1 MIKQNKFK
9 QGEKAMIRSN
19 SKTAM
24 PDKIL
29 RQVQQVRRSSQS
41 RDRKYAWLIG
51 ASVLAITMIVAMLV
65 EAQLNL
71 FSHTLRFALTAVS
84 LVATGIC
91 GWAFWQRG
99 KRQNERLVT
108 AAKEVDSAF
117 PALEQRVS
125 TLTSCEEDRL
135 KSKLTAHPA
144 MLERLVAE
152 TSSIHQTVKPK
163 PVVSQKV
170 LKLPLKC
177 LAAAGLV
184 MLGLLVWDAPKTMV
198 QLGRFWA
205 PWANLSVTNV
215 SSVEQNNV
223 VARHEPIKLTAALGG
238 RQVEE
243 LQFVSRSVEDAEL
256 SETRVWPSSKDPSV
270 AMFRRSKASE
280 SFDYRFRAGDGQTK
294 WHRVTV
300 ADRPKIEDLK
310 VRIVPPAYTG
320 KPTKT
325 LRKLPKKL
333 RVVAGSRLEVEV
345 KPKTDVRTAR
355 LTMGK
360 TDWLPMELAEA
371 GVYQGSMELHQPVN
385 FEVQLTE
392 LHGLVNRRPPHCRL
406 QVVADQ
412 APRVKIVRPTKT
424 AVLLPDETIDIHFKA
439 SDDHG
444 IQEMALRV
452 YTQREGE
459 EVPTVHEVPIPLENE
474 KNRRKIKGSVA
485 LDLAQ
490 FDLQDGDTIR
500 YEVRASDNFMP
511 METLFD
517 ETETQPMEGV
527 ELVQNAETPKPA
539 DNQKQSAE
547 ANNSSDVKQNE
558 TVLAEA
564 ADPNAQVAQAN
575 REENSDDQTAQ
586 NAANSQ
592 MNNAQAQ
599 NTQGD
604 ASQAQNSQSPGS
616 QPQPSN
622 GNSSEQNQIAKNSSN
637 EGNADDDSDRNE
649 NPAEA
654 RDGMGDRKEV
664 AGKGQQPPADRMANG
679 ASEQSSSANENKIG
693 TPGEESDVDAKAPDA
708 AAVAKSDAPTKEGTP
723 ADSDP
728 SAKSSD
734 PSNQA
739 SQSSQANSNQGK
751 AGQPN
756 SGQPNSSQAKAGQ
769 PNSGQPN
776 SSQPNSSAQAN
787 NKSSN
792 SSNGQSSSSDSP
804 KPDSPKMA
812 ANDKPD
818 AEKPN
823 EEKSETPEDEATTP
837 PKSDPVQM
845 ATRKLDVGGQSASS
859 GQQQIKVD
867 QYAGGFNSE
876 HRNKLEIA
884 IAPVLELLKASLENA
899 GKDVRR
905 VMNPTTADPVT
916 GALAVSVLQDAGVE
930 LKNGSEAVIG
940 LNSKTRNTPYAFVGL
955 RLESIRTAD
964 VAPAWEDV
972 RNAIDADGE
981 ARMNHSSTAWNHIN
995 RALAMLESLEKK
1007 YEQVKRDLKR
1017 ADDIQKFKK
1026 MHQIFVEK
1034 SMAMLNPKD
1043 PSAGNGQDRKAVE
1056 FDLDEEYLKRL
1067 KEVLKMR
1074 QEMMAELARIL
1085 ADDPQLLRRYM
1096 NSMNARTGSIR
1107 DQLTFIAGDQKALTY
1122 RINAWVEA
1130 TKNPSQLAEHVVDE
1144 MEVHLAEIQELAN
1157 RLANVQDEFV
1167 SWLPLAD
1174 DVKKGDAAETM
1185 ESFKAA
1191 GIELT
1196 GIVADV
1202 DAILASG
1209 GLNPDYARQ
1218 VGPLLD
1224 KATDADK
1231 RMAEISRS
1239 LQRMADDQTDYELAN
1254 NATRRLPN
1262 LQKVRQLTQQWAG
1275 KLELLIDDQI
1285 GEIYSVDQ
1293 ESRRAQ
1299 LLEYSVKIAS
1309 LDSQLV
1315 AAMQT
1320 EDGELPE
1327 GVAEKS
1333 AELQRLLDV
1342 EIPANQ
1348 LIAAQTLSDGDATLA
1363 KSQQN
1368 GLVVDFEHAE
1378 QLFDEILQ
1386 AIADELDKL
1395 PVQDPIASLLED
1407 PTLDEILFQ
1416 LENEL
1421 DDIEKLGLSLRPSNL
1436 MFMGNGRG
1444 SMSSL
1449 MRQLMGQ
1456 RQRMRNLSNQAY
1468 RNALA
1473 RARVKDKNKRKP
1485 KLAKDDRRWNL
1496 LVSELDED
1504 MLQGDKKVPPERY
1517 RSAIDQYFEKISKL
1531 KNEPRFGVA
1540 ERTVDR
1546 GRWRRRNCSREFSG
1560 EISCVCSREGGDG
1573 VWLWTSVRSLPS
1585 IFNAAAKVATPD
1597 STSLL
1602 AVATSTNP
1610 VSSARRLSSRPD
1622 LFRTSSCHGNPSV
1635 S

>member
-1 MIKQNKFK
+1 MIKQNEFK
-9 QGEKAMIRSN
+9 QDEKAMIRSN

-24 PDKIL
+24 PDRIL
-29 RQVQQVRRSSQS
+29 QQVQGVRRSNQA
-41 RDRKYAWLIG
+41 RDRKYAWLVG
-51 ASVLAITMIVAMLV
+51 ASVLAITMIVAMMV

-71 FSHTLRFALTAVS
+71 FSHTLRFALTTIS
-84 LVATGIC
+84 LVATAIC

-152 TSSIHQTVKPK
+152 TSSIHQTVEPK

-177 LAAAGLV
+177 LAAAALV
-184 MLGLLVWDAPKTMV
+184 MLGLFVWDAPKTMV

-215 SSVEQNNV
+215 SSVEENNV

-238 RQVEE
+238 RPVEE

-256 SETRVWPSSKDPSV
+256 SETRLWPSSKDPSV
-270 AMFRRSKASE
+270 AMFRRSKAAE

-300 ADRPKIEDLK
+300 ADRPKIENLTM
-310 VRIVPPAYTG
+310 RIVPPAYTG

-325 LRKLPKKL
+325 LHKLPKKL
-333 RVVAGSRLEVEV
+333 RVVSGSRLEMEV

-355 LTMGK
+355 LMMGK
-360 TDWLPMELAEA
+360 TDWVPMELADA
-371 GVYQGSMELHQPVN
+371 GLYEGSMELHQPVN

-392 LHGLVNRRPPHCRL
+392 LHGLVNRRPPRCRL

-444 IQEMALRV
+444 IKEMSLRV

-459 EVPTVHEVPIPLENE
+459 EIPTVHEVPIPLENE

-485 LDLAQ
+485 LDLDQ

-500 YEVRASDNFMP
+500 YEVRASDNFKP
-511 METLFD
+511 MENLFD
-517 ETETQPMEGV
+517 ETITQPMEGV
-527 ELVQNAETPKPA
+527 ELVQNAEAPKPA
-539 DNQKQSAE
+539 DNQKQLAE
-547 ANNSSDVKQNE
+547 ANNSSDVKRNE
-558 TVLAEA
+558 SVQAEA

-575 REENSDDQTAQ
+575 PTENSDNQTGD
-586 NAANSQ
+586 NAADSQ

-604 ASQAQNSQSPGS
+604 ASQAGTSQQQDSQAQNA
-616 QPQPSN
+616 N
-622 GNSSEQNQIAKNSSN
+622 GNSPDQNQLAKNDPNGGKAADNSN
-637 EGNADDDSDRNE
+637 GTES
-649 NPAEA
+649 
-654 RDGMGDRKEV
+654 RDEPREGMGDRKDG
-664 AGKGQQPPADRMANG
+664 AGKGQQPPADQMAKGSNG
-679 ASEQSSSANENKIG
+679 ESSSANENKIG
-693 TPGEESDVDAKAPDA
+693 TPREESDVDAKAPDA
-708 AAVAKSDAPTKEGTP
+708 ASMAKSDPKMQPETP

-728 SAKSSD
+728 SAKPSDSSNS
-734 PSNQA
+734 SNQA
-739 SQSSQANSNQGK
+739 SKSSQAK
-751 AGQPN
+751 

-769 PNSGQPN
+769 PNS
-776 SSQPNSSAQAN
+776 SQPNSNQPNNSAQAN
-787 NKSSN
+787 SKSSN
-792 SSNGQSSSSDSP
+792 SQSSSS
-804 KPDSPKMA
+804 DSPKMA
-812 ANDKPD
+812 ANDKPNAD
-818 AEKPN
+818 QPN
-823 EEKSETPEDEATTP
+823 EEKSETPEDDATTP

-845 ATRKLDVGGQSASS
+845 ATRKLDVGGQSSSS

-867 QYAGGFNSE
+867 RYAGGFTSE

-884 IAPVLELLKASLENA
+884 IAPVLELLKTSLENA

-916 GALAVSVLQDAGVE
+916 GALAVKVLQDAGLE

-972 RNAIDADGE
+972 RKAIDADGE
-981 ARMNHSSTAWNHIN
+981 ARLNHSSTAWNHIN
-995 RALAMLESLEKK
+995 RALEMLAKLEKK

-1026 MHQIFVEK
+1026 MHRIFIEN
-1034 SMAMLNPKD
+1034 SLAMLNPKD
-1043 PSAGNGQDRKAVE
+1043 KSAGNGQDREAIE

-1067 KEVLKMR
+1067 KEVMQMR

-1096 NSMNARTGSIR
+1096 NKMNSRTSTIR
-1107 DQLTFIAGDQKALTY
+1107 DQLTFIASDQKALSL
-1122 RINAWVEA
+1122 RVNSWVDA
-1130 TKNPSQLAEHVVDE
+1130 SKNKVELTDHVIVE
-1144 MEVHLAEIQELAN
+1144 MEMHLAEIQDLAN
-1157 RLANVQDEFV
+1157 LLADVQDEFV

-1174 DVKKGDAAETM
+1174 DVKKGDAAEAL
-1185 ESFKAA
+1185 EKFKAT
-1191 GIELT
+1191 GSKLT
-1196 GIVADV
+1196 EIVADV
-1202 DAILASG
+1202 DAIFAAG
-1209 GLNPDYARQ
+1209 GLNPDYGRQ
-1218 VGPLLD
+1218 AGPLLA
-1224 KATDADK
+1224 KATNADT
-1231 RMAEISRS
+1231 RMAEVSRI
-1239 LQRMADDQTDYELAN
+1239 LQRMANDQADPELAN
-1254 NATRRLPN
+1254 NAIRRLPD
-1262 LQKVRQLTQQWAG
+1262 LQKVRQMTQQWAG
-1275 KLELLIDDQI
+1275 KLELLVDDQVN
-1285 GEIYSVDQ
+1285 ELYSVDQ
-1293 ESRRAQ
+1293 ENRRAQ
-1299 LLEYSVKIAS
+1299 LLEYTVKIAS

-1315 AAMQT
+1315 AALQT
-1320 EDGELPE
+1320 EDGQLPE
-1327 GVAEKS
+1327 GVAEKTE
-1333 AELQRLLDV
+1333 ELQNLLDV
-1342 EIPANQ
+1342 ELPADQ
-1348 LIAAQTLSDGDATLA
+1348 LIAAQTLSDGDTAFA

-1368 GLVVDFEHAE
+1368 GLVVDFDKAE

-1386 AIADELDKL
+1386 AITDELDKL

-1421 DDIEKLGLSLRPSNL
+1421 DFLEELGLSNRPSNL
-1436 MFMGNGRG
+1436 MLMGDWSSNRIS
-1444 SMSSL
+1444 SM
-1449 MRQLMGQ
+1449 MRQMMAQ
-1456 RQRMRNLSNQAY
+1456 QQRMRNLSNKAY

-1473 RARVKDKNKRKP
+1473 RARVNNKNKRKP

-1496 LVSELDED
+1496 LVSQLDED

-1531 KNEPRFGVA
+1531 KNGQ
-1540 ERTVDR
+1540 
-1546 GRWRRRNCSREFSG
+1546 
-1560 EISCVCSREGGDG
+1560 
-1573 VWLWTSVRSLPS
+1573 
-1585 IFNAAAKVATPD
+1585 D
-1597 STSLL
+1597 SE
-1602 AVATSTNP
+1602 
-1610 VSSARRLSSRPD
+1610 
-1622 LFRTSSCHGNPSV
+1622 
-1635 S
+1635 